1 MSGSTGPTGPTGP
14 SGQNEPNGPR
24 GPRGPTE
31 PTEPTVPIG
40 PIGSTVPIGLI
51 GPTGPNGSSGPTGP
65 KESTEQIKQRLI
77 NRDIVAYDPLMT
89 TIRDSLWK
97 MRTQHSTSIDI
108 ISVYLKGQKIL
119 YIEAKVYCEHLL
131 YAYMLPTLA
140 ITSICTVLS
149 LALDATPYGSIIVAS
164 LAAINSFLLAII
176 SFLKMDAK
184 AESYRISAYRF
195 DKLQTKCEFFS
206 GQLLFS
212 GKTIKAE
219 LNAKVNLLEQDDG
232 MDTFMGNLEKEIIEI
247 KEVNQ
252 FVLPQYV
259 RHMFPKLYTTNI
271 FAEIKLRHNTQR
283 VYIYDLNTMYND
295 IAELMNRP
303 QDEATKQRLE
313 ILKKEKENLMT
324 RIIRTRDSYLTIDRD
339 FTKEINA
346 SIYRSTYVD
355 CILCRRKQRITIAPT
370 PQYESDMNMYLHNK
384 KVDAIV

>member
-1 MSGSTGPTGPTGP
+1 MSETMGLTGPTGTAEP
-14 SGQNEPNGPR
+14 SGT
-24 GPRGPTE
+24 TE
-31 PTEPTVPIG
+31 SPG
-40 PIGSTVPIGLI
+40 MI
-51 GPTGPNGSSGPTGP
+51 GPTGMTGITGSSEPS
-65 KESTEQIKQRLI
+65 STEMIKKNLI
-77 NRDIVAYDPLMT
+77 TKDIVAYDPLMT

-97 MRTQHSTSIDI
+97 LRTQHSTSIDI

-149 LALDATPYGSIIVAS
+149 LALNTTPYGSIIVAA

-184 AESYRISAYRF
+184 AEAYRISAYRF

-219 LNAKVNLLEQDDG
+219 LNPKVNLLEHDYG
-232 MDTFMGNLEKEIIEI
+232 MDTFMASLEKEIIEI

-283 VYIYDLNTMYND
+283 VYIFDLNTLYND
-295 IAELMNRP
+295 IAELMSKP
-303 QDEATKQRLE
+303 QDADTRQKLEA
-313 ILKKEKENLMT
+313 LKKEKEVLMT

-346 SIYRSTYVD
+346 SIYRRTCVD
-355 CILCRRKQRITIAPT
+355 CILCRRKQRFAIAPS
-370 PQYESDMNMYLHNK
+370 PQYENDMKTYLENK
-384 KVDAIV
+384 KVDAEV

>member
-1 MSGSTGPTGPTGP
+1 MSGPTGIAEPLGTIVSTGPTGPTGI
-14 SGQNEPNGPR
+14 
-24 GPRGPTE
+24 TE
-31 PTEPTVPIG
+31 P
-40 PIGSTVPIGLI
+40 
-51 GPTGPNGSSGPTGP
+51 SSA
-65 KESTEQIKQRLI
+65 EMIKNQLI
-77 NRDIVAYDPLMT
+77 NKDIIAYDPLMT

-97 MRTQHSTSIDI
+97 LRTQHSTSIDI

-149 LALDATPYGSIIVAS
+149 LALDTTPYGSIIVAA

-184 AESYRISAYRF
+184 AEAYRISAYRF

-212 GKTIKAE
+212 SKTIKAE
-219 LNAKVNLLEQDDG
+219 LNPNVNLLEHDYG
-232 MDTFMGNLEKEIIEI
+232 MDTFMASLEKEIIEI

-283 VYIYDLNTMYND
+283 VYIFDLNTLYND
-295 IAELMNRP
+295 IAELMYTS
-303 QDEATKQRLE
+303 QDKDTKTRLE
-313 ILKKEKENLMT
+313 ALKKEKEALMT

-346 SIYRSTYVD
+346 SIYRRTCID
-355 CILCRRKQRITIAPT
+355 CILCRRKQRFAIAQS
-370 PQYESDMNMYLHNK
+370 PQYENDMNKYLDDK
-384 KVDAIV
+384 KVDADV